1 MTLRSGVSQKG
12 ALRSC
17 FFVFLFMIWMD
28 AKTRDLKV
36 GGVPK
41 RVPSDLDF
49 VHDLDGCAGA

>member
-1 MTLRSGVSQKG
+1 MF
-12 ALRSC
+12 
-17 FFVFLFMIWMD
+17 FFVFFMIWMD

-49 VHDLDGCAGA
+49 VYDLDGCAGA